1 MIDTNN
7 LDKPLNIVDSNDI
20 NEEDIPSELPL
31 EQSEVLYLS
40 RILNNYDMQRSTMDS
55 TNIIN
60 QIVEN
65 NNNIDRVCNNIFYAP
80 KATIEL
86 EENEDKNQNPKCVTL
101 NLKKYT
107 KRGRKKEEGK
117 PIRKKHSS
125 MDDDNVLTKI
135 QVHFFTYLINIT
147 NDIIKSGFGKND
159 DFQQIKYD
167 DKKNIKL
174 DNIKKLKNSKIK
186 DILQMKIS
194 SKCRKYDEN
203 YNKNNYIKIL
213 ETISNDTSLNWIT
226 DFFHMNYLDLFEKY
240 YNNDNSFFG
249 KEINISK
256 ETKSFNDLLKKN
268 DDKMKECLNI
278 ISKRYLQDI
287 KPPSPHIFNILKND

>member
-40 RILNNYDMQRSTMDS
+40 SILNNYDMQRSTMDS

-213 ETISNDTSLNWIT
+213 EAISNDTSLNWIT

-268 DDKMKECLNI
+268 DDKMKKCLDI

-287 KPPSPHIFNILKND
+287 KTPSPHIFNILRND

>member
-40 RILNNYDMQRSTMDS
+40 SILNNYDMQRSTMDS

-287 KPPSPHIFNILKND
+287 KPPSPHIFNIHKND

>member
-40 RILNNYDMQRSTMDS
+40 SILNNYDMQRSTMDS

-147 NDIIKSGFGKND
+147 NDIIKSGFGKNG

-213 ETISNDTSLNWIT
+213 EAISIDTSLNWIT

-278 ISKRYLQDI
+278 ISKRYLQGI
-287 KPPSPHIFNILKND
+287 KPPSPHIFNIHKND

>member
-278 ISKRYLQDI
+278 ISKRYLQGI
-287 KPPSPHIFNILKND
+287 KPPSPHIFNILRND

>member
-40 RILNNYDMQRSTMDS
+40 SILNNYDMQRSTMDS

-213 ETISNDTSLNWIT
+213 EAISNDTSLNWIT

-287 KPPSPHIFNILKND
+287 KPPSPHIFNILRND

>member
-40 RILNNYDMQRSTMDS
+40 SILNNYDMQRSTMDS

-65 NNNIDRVCNNIFYAP
+65 NNNIDGVCNNIFYAP
-80 KATIEL
+80 KATTEP

-268 DDKMKECLNI
+268 DDKMKECLDV

-287 KPPSPHIFNILKND
+287 KPPSPHIFNILRND

>member
-40 RILNNYDMQRSTMDS
+40 SILNNYDMQRSTMDS

-213 ETISNDTSLNWIT
+213 ETINNDTSLNWIT

-268 DDKMKECLNI
+268 DDKMKECLDI

-287 KPPSPHIFNILKND
+287 KPPSPHIFNILRND

>member
-40 RILNNYDMQRSTMDS
+40 SILNNYDMQRSTMDS

-147 NDIIKSGFGKND
+147 NDIIKSGFGKNG

-213 ETISNDTSLNWIT
+213 EAISNDTSLNWIT

-268 DDKMKECLNI
+268 DDKMKECLDI

-287 KPPSPHIFNILKND
+287 KPPSPHIFNILRND

>member
-40 RILNNYDMQRSTMDS
+40 SILNNYDMQRSTMDS

-86 EENEDKNQNPKCVTL
+86 EENEDKNQNPQCVTL
-101 NLKKYT
+101 NLKKYN

-147 NDIIKSGFGKND
+147 NDIIKSGFGKNG

-213 ETISNDTSLNWIT
+213 EAISNDTSLNWIT

-278 ISKRYLQDI
+278 ISKRYLQGI

>member
-40 RILNNYDMQRSTMDS
+40 SILNNYDMQRSTMDS

-147 NDIIKSGFGKND
+147 NDIIKSGFGKNG

-213 ETISNDTSLNWIT
+213 EAISNDTSLNWIT

>member
-40 RILNNYDMQRSTMDS
+40 SILNNYDMQRSTMDS

-86 EENEDKNQNPKCVTL
+86 EENEDKNQNPKCITL

-213 ETISNDTSLNWIT
+213 EAISNDTSLNWIT

-268 DDKMKECLNI
+268 DDKMKECLDI

-287 KPPSPHIFNILKND
+287 KPPSPHIFNILRND

>member
-40 RILNNYDMQRSTMDS
+40 SILNNYDMQRSTMDS

-80 KATIEL
+80 KATTEP

-287 KPPSPHIFNILKND
+287 KPPSPHIFNIHKND

>member
-40 RILNNYDMQRSTMDS
+40 SILNNYDMQRSTMDS

-226 DFFHMNYLDLFEKY
+226 DFLHMNYLDLFEKY

-278 ISKRYLQDI
+278 ISKRYLQGI
-287 KPPSPHIFNILKND
+287 KPPSPHIFNIHKND

>member
-40 RILNNYDMQRSTMDS
+40 SILNNYDMQRSTMDS

-80 KATIEL
+80 KAIIEL

-213 ETISNDTSLNWIT
+213 EAISNDTSLNWIT

-268 DDKMKECLNI
+268 DDKMKDCLNI

>member
-40 RILNNYDMQRSTMDS
+40 SILNNYDMQRSTMDS

-86 EENEDKNQNPKCVTL
+86 EENEDKNQNPKCITL

>member
-40 RILNNYDMQRSTMDS
+40 SILNNYDMQRSTMDS

-268 DDKMKECLNI
+268 DDKMKECLDI

-287 KPPSPHIFNILKND
+287 KPPSPHIFNILRND

>member
-40 RILNNYDMQRSTMDS
+40 SILNNYDMQRSTMDS

-147 NDIIKSGFGKND
+147 NDIIKSGFGKNG

-268 DDKMKECLNI
+268 DDKMKECLDI

-287 KPPSPHIFNILKND
+287 KPPSPHIFNILRND

>member
-40 RILNNYDMQRSTMDS
+40 SILNNYDMQRSTMDS

-268 DDKMKECLNI
+268 DDKMKECLDI

-287 KPPSPHIFNILKND
+287 KPPSPHIFNIHKND

>member
-40 RILNNYDMQRSTMDS
+40 SILNNYDMQRSTMDS

-147 NDIIKSGFGKND
+147 NDIIKSGFGKNG

-268 DDKMKECLNI
+268 DDKMKECLDI

>member
-1 MIDTNN
+1 MIDTSN

-40 RILNNYDMQRSTMDS
+40 SILNNYDMQRSTMDS

-256 ETKSFNDLLKKN
+256 ETKSFNDLLQKN

>member
-40 RILNNYDMQRSTMDS
+40 SILNNYDMQRSTMDS

-268 DDKMKECLNI
+268 DDKMKECLDI

>member
-1 MIDTNN
+1 
-7 LDKPLNIVDSNDI
+7 
-20 NEEDIPSELPL
+20 
-31 EQSEVLYLS
+31 
-40 RILNNYDMQRSTMDS
+40 
-55 TNIIN
+55 
-60 QIVEN
+60 
-65 NNNIDRVCNNIFYAP
+65 
-80 KATIEL
+80 
-86 EENEDKNQNPKCVTL
+86 
-101 NLKKYT
+101 
-107 KRGRKKEEGK
+107 
-117 PIRKKHSS
+117 

-268 DDKMKECLNI
+268 DDKMKECLDI

-287 KPPSPHIFNILKND
+287 KPPSPHIFNILRND

>member
-40 RILNNYDMQRSTMDS
+40 SILNNYDMQRSTMDS

-256 ETKSFNDLLKKN
+256 ETKSFNDLLQKN

>member
-1 MIDTNN
+1 MVDTNN

-40 RILNNYDMQRSTMDS
+40 SILNNYDMQRSTMDS

-240 YNNDNSFFG
+240 YNNQ
-249 KEINISK
+249 
-256 ETKSFNDLLKKN
+256 LK
-268 DDKMKECLNI
+268 
-278 ISKRYLQDI
+278 
-287 KPPSPHIFNILKND
+287 

>member
-40 RILNNYDMQRSTMDS
+40 SILNNYDMQRSTMDS

-226 DFFHMNYLDLFEKY
+226 DFFHMYYLDLFEKY

-278 ISKRYLQDI
+278 ISKRYLQGI
-287 KPPSPHIFNILKND
+287 KPPSPHIFNIHKND

>member
-40 RILNNYDMQRSTMDS
+40 SILNNYDMQRSTMDS

-86 EENEDKNQNPKCVTL
+86 EENEDKAQNPKCVTL

-147 NDIIKSGFGKND
+147 NDIIKSGFGKNG

-268 DDKMKECLNI
+268 DDKMKECLDI

-287 KPPSPHIFNILKND
+287 KPPSPHIFNILRND

>member
-213 ETISNDTSLNWIT
+213 EAISNDTSLNWIT

-268 DDKMKECLNI
+268 DDKMKDCLNI

-287 KPPSPHIFNILKND
+287 KPPSPHIFNILRND

>member
-40 RILNNYDMQRSTMDS
+40 SILNNYDMQRSTMDS

-213 ETISNDTSLNWIT
+213 EAISNDTSLNWIT

>member
-40 RILNNYDMQRSTMDS
+40 SILNNYDMQRSTMDS

-213 ETISNDTSLNWIT
+213 ETINNDTSLNWIT

-268 DDKMKECLNI
+268 DDKMKDCLNI

>member
-40 RILNNYDMQRSTMDS
+40 SILNNYDMQRSTMDS

-213 ETISNDTSLNWIT
+213 EAISNDTSLNWIT

-268 DDKMKECLNI
+268 DDKMKDCLNI

>member
-40 RILNNYDMQRSTMDS
+40 SILNNYDMQRSTMDS

-147 NDIIKSGFGKND
+147 NDIIKSGFGKNG

-213 ETISNDTSLNWIT
+213 EAISNDTSLNWIT

-268 DDKMKECLNI
+268 DDKMKDCLNI

>member
-174 DNIKKLKNSKIK
+174 YNIKKLKNSKIK

-278 ISKRYLQDI
+278 ISKRYLQGI
-287 KPPSPHIFNILKND
+287 KPPSPHIFNIHKND

>member
-213 ETISNDTSLNWIT
+213 EAISNDTSLNWIT

-268 DDKMKECLNI
+268 DDKMKECLDI

-287 KPPSPHIFNILKND
+287 KPPSPHIFNILRND

>member
-40 RILNNYDMQRSTMDS
+40 SILNNYDMQRSTMDS

-65 NNNIDRVCNNIFYAP
+65 NNNIDRVCNNIFYSP

-147 NDIIKSGFGKND
+147 NDIIKSGFGKNG

-213 ETISNDTSLNWIT
+213 EAISNDTSLNWIT

-268 DDKMKECLNI
+268 DDKMKDCLNI

-287 KPPSPHIFNILKND
+287 KPPSPHIFNILRND

>member
-40 RILNNYDMQRSTMDS
+40 SILNNYDMQRSTMDS

-60 QIVEN
+60 QIIEN

-213 ETISNDTSLNWIT
+213 EAISNDTSLNWIT

-268 DDKMKECLNI
+268 DDKMKECLDI

-287 KPPSPHIFNILKND
+287 KPPSPHIFNILRND

>member
-40 RILNNYDMQRSTMDS
+40 SILNNYDMQRSTMDS

-147 NDIIKSGFGKND
+147 NDIIKSGFGKNG

-213 ETISNDTSLNWIT
+213 ETISNDASLNWIT

-268 DDKMKECLNI
+268 DDKMKDCLNI

>member
-40 RILNNYDMQRSTMDS
+40 SILNNYDMQRSTMDS

-240 YNNDNSFFG
+240 YNNENSFFG

-268 DDKMKECLNI
+268 DDKMKECLDI

-287 KPPSPHIFNILKND
+287 KPPSPHIFNILRND

>member
-40 RILNNYDMQRSTMDS
+40 SILNNYDMQRSTMDS

-287 KPPSPHIFNILKND
+287 KPPSPHIFNILRND

>member
-40 RILNNYDMQRSTMDS
+40 SILNNYDMQRSTMDS

-213 ETISNDTSLNWIT
+213 EAISNDTSLNWIT

-268 DDKMKECLNI
+268 DDKMKECLDI

-287 KPPSPHIFNILKND
+287 KPPSPHIFNILRND

>member
-40 RILNNYDMQRSTMDS
+40 SILNNYDMQRSTMDS

-268 DDKMKECLNI
+268 DDKMKECLDV

-287 KPPSPHIFNILKND
+287 KPPSPHIFNILRND